1 MDMVRQHGQI
11 SVEQLC
17 NRFES
22 SAETIRRD
30 LSRLSTE
37 GKILKYHGGARL
49 PLNIGEGHFQQRMRE
64 NMGAKRSIARIAVS
78 LIEPGSTL
86 FVDTGSTNLILAE
99 ELAALTTIE
108 QLTIVTNSLEIAK
121 IIGDSPANHKLYLLG
136 GEYFPENRETA
147 GSEAVTQLQSF
158 QAHQAFITVTC
169 VDERAGATNFKAE
182 EAQLAREMISRA
194 QTVTMLADS
203 SKFNRNA
210 GFQVGPL
217 RDFDNLICELPP
229 SDNLMKALHQEKV
242 QVLY

>member
-30 LSRLSTE
+30 LSLLSTE

-49 PLNIGEGHFQQRMRE
+49 PLHIGEGPFQQRMRE
-64 NMGAKRSIARIAVS
+64 NLSAKRSIAKIAAS
-78 LIEPGSTL
+78 LVESGSTI
-86 FVDTGSTNLILAE
+86 FVDTGTTNLILAE
-99 ELAALTTIE
+99 ELATRTSE
-108 QLTIVTNSLEIAK
+108 SKLTIVTNSLEIARV
-121 IIGDSPANHKLYLLG
+121 IGNAPVSHRLYLLG

-147 GSEAVTQLQSF
+147 GSEAIQQLRSF
-158 QAHQAFITVTC
+158 QAHHAFITVTC

-182 EAQLAREMISRA
+182 EAQVAREMISRA

-203 SKFNRNA
+203 SKFDRNA

-217 RDFDNLICELPP
+217 KAFHNIVCELPP
-229 SDNLMKALHQEKV
+229 GDKLMKALNQENI

>member
-49 PLNIGEGHFQQRMRE
+49 PLNNGEGPFQQRMRE
-64 NMGAKRSIARIAVS
+64 NIVAKRSIARIAVS
-78 LIEPGSTL
+78 LVEPGSTL
-86 FVDTGSTNLILAE
+86 FIDTGTTNLILAE
-99 ELAALTTIE
+99 ELATLTTME
-108 QLTIVTNSLEIAK
+108 QLTIVTNSLEITSV
-121 IIGDSPANHKLYLLG
+121 IGNAPINHKLYLLG

-147 GSEAVTQLQSF
+147 GSEAIAQLQSF
-158 QAHQAFITVTC
+158 QAHHAFITVTC
-169 VDERAGATNFKAE
+169 VDDRAGATNFKAE
-182 EAQLAREMISRA
+182 EAQLARKMISRS

-203 SKFNRNA
+203 SKFDRNA
-210 GFQVGPL
+210 GYQVGAL
-217 RDFDNLICELPP
+217 GAFDNLVCELPP
-229 SDNLMKALHQEKV
+229 CDKLMKALHRENV

>member
-30 LSRLSTE
+30 LSLLSTE

-49 PLNIGEGHFQQRMRE
+49 PLHIGEGPFQQRMRE
-64 NMGAKRSIARIAVS
+64 NLSAKRSIAKIAAS
-78 LIEPGSTL
+78 LVESGSTI
-86 FVDTGSTNLILAE
+86 FVDTGTTNLILAE
-99 ELAALTTIE
+99 ELATRTSE
-108 QLTIVTNSLEIAK
+108 SKLTIVTNSLEFARV
-121 IIGDSPANHKLYLLG
+121 IGNAPVSHRLYLLG

-147 GSEAVTQLQSF
+147 GSEAILQLHSF
-158 QAHQAFITVTC
+158 QAHHAFITVTC
-169 VDERAGATNFKAE
+169 VDERAGATNFRAE
-182 EAQLAREMISRA
+182 EAQVAREMISRA
-194 QTVTMLADS
+194 QVVSMLADS
-203 SKFNRNA
+203 SKFDRNA

-217 RDFDNLICELPP
+217 GAFDNLVCELPP
-229 SDNLMKALHQEKV
+229 GDNLMKALQQENV